1 MAREL
6 RFMPVSDGRCTAV
19 STDPVNHVIH
29 EASDGS
35 TRLDVG
41 FVDGNKRIAEMFML
55 DMDATRAAAE
65 AIRECILS
73 LERDDSELE
82 YEVSEHFDVD
92 HQATLVVNDAVG
104 PERWRYK
111 IVRYPAAYGRWGRA
125 RVYVFNEERP
135 GPLPMEGR
143 VRSVKLAKW
152 LMDAM
157 MRYWEMGERE

>member
-6 RFMPVSDGRCTAV
+6 RFMPVGDGRHTAV
-19 STDPVNHVIH
+19 STGPVNHVIH

-41 FVDGNKRIAEMFML
+41 FVDGNRRIAELFML
-55 DMDATRAAAE
+55 EMDATREAAN
-65 AIRECILS
+65 AIRECMLS
-73 LERDDSELE
+73 SERDYSELE
-82 YEVSEHFDVD
+82 YTVSEHFDVD

-104 PERWRYK
+104 PEGWHYK
-111 IVRYPAAYGRWGRA
+111 IVLYPAAYGRWGRA
-125 RVYVFNEERP
+125 WVYVFNKERP

-143 VRSVKLAKW
+143 VRNVKFAKW

-157 MRYWEMGERE
+157 MRYWELGERE

>member
-1 MAREL
+1 MAGEL
-6 RFMPVSDGRCTAV
+6 RFMPVGGGHYTAV
-19 STDPVNHVIH
+19 STGPVNHVIH

-41 FVDGNKRIAEMFML
+41 FVDGDRRIAELFML

-65 AIRECILS
+65 AIRECMLS
-73 LERDDSELE
+73 PERDDSELE
-82 YEVSEHFDVD
+82 YTVSEHFDVD

-104 PERWRYK
+104 PEGWRHK
-111 IVRYPAAYGRWGRA
+111 IVRYPAAYGRWGLA
-125 RVYVFNEERP
+125 RVYVFNKERP

-157 MRYWEMGERE
+157 MRYWELGERE